1 MSSPFYRVL
10 SCITAI
16 CQYIFSMER
25 ILQQLFMDVECLPC
39 PGDSGWWGL
48 CSHLL
53 NCRVCKNYLHPLH
66 QWAAALEKDMEAE
79 DVADSSTNMD
89 SDSLDA
95 DVDDHMRCEKEFELL
110 VEHMITEELA
120 LRAIITNSELL
131 VFASTELPMLYWRF
145 KGKYYLWGVFRP
157 KRDSSRNTM
166 MPNGKSAT

>member
-1 MSSPFYRVL
+1 MPPLL
-10 SCITAI
+10 S
-16 CQYIFSMER
+16 Q
-25 ILQQLFMDVECLPC
+25 
-39 PGDSGWWGL
+39 
-48 CSHLL
+48 
-53 NCRVCKNYLHPLH
+53 HPLH

-120 LRAIITNSELL
+120 LRTIITNSELL